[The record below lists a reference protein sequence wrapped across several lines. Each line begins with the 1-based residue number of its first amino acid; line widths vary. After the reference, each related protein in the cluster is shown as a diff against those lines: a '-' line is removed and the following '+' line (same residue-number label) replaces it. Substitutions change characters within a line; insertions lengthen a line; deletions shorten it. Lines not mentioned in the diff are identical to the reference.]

1 MTELPSPDD
10 LAEAE
15 RWLRQYFDQGD
26 EFTHRAGLVMAEYD
40 RRGAEIA
47 RLKADNAKYAADF
60 LTIGAVIGKQRAII
74 EAATA
79 LVEAWDATPG
89 YVRNVVIDFD
99 DDMMRAFDALAAAVC
114 GEGT

>member
-47 RLKADNAKYAADF
+47 RLEADNAKYVADF
-60 LTIGAVIGKQRAII
+60 LTIGAVIGEQRAIV
-74 EAATA
+74 EAATS
-79 LVEAWDATPG
+79 LVEEWEAIRNPADKLVWTIAEQLTERLATA
-89 YVRNVVIDFD
+89 VRK
-99 DDMMRAFDALAAAVC
+99 
-114 GEGT
+114 ETP